1 MRISLT
7 LQQQAHELETE
18 VDQPLLALFK
28 MAGLPVREACRNG
41 NCGVCRCRLV
51 SGEVDYRSRKVYG
64 LREEEISE
72 GFILTCIAHAVT
84 DLELD
89 TFLPQLSRIR

>member
-7 LQQQAHELETE
+7 LQQQAHELETDL
-18 VDQPLLALFK
+18 DQPLLTLFK
-28 MAGLPVREACRNG
+28 AKGLPVREACRNG

-51 SGEVDYRSRKVYG
+51 SGEVDYQSRKVYG

-72 GFILTCIAHAVT
+72 GFILTCIAYAVT

-89 TFLPQLSRIR
+89 DFLPKLQRLD

>member
-7 LQQQAHELETE
+7 LQQQVHQLESE
-18 VDQPLLALFK
+18 PDQPLLALFK
-28 MAGLPVREACRNG
+28 AAGLPVREACRNG

-51 SGEVDYRSRKVYG
+51 SGAVDYRSRKVYG
-64 LREEEISE
+64 LREEEILE
-72 GFILTCIAHAVT
+72 GFILTCIAHAAT

-89 TFLPQLSRIR
+89 AFLPQLCRIR